1 MAIPSVTIS
10 ANKNELLIGET
21 LTLEVKNTELDPGDV
36 FLAYRWQKDGVDI
49 PGATADTYTT
59 TVDGTTAGDYTLI
72 LKHGADEESATETT
86 SDTIT
91 VTTYPVIAFGTDLPA
106 TKSVVTGKELTLTVA
121 VTGGKT
127 PYTYVWKRGSTVV
140 SGDSATLTISAAAS
154 GDAGSYTVE
163 VTDSLGNR
171 KTSSACVVSVT
182 PALSFDKN
190 LSPTSSV
197 THGSALILSVTVLG
211 GSAPYSYAWTKDD
224 SPVGEDSDTLNIASA
239 DLDDAGSY
247 KVVVTDAN
255 SDTITSTVCVVTVNQ
270 NSDDLVSKWTVH
282 PIPWR
287 DTSFT
292 PIGYWVLDEILYQK
306 AQGKDWKTDYADY
319 KYSEEVQTILKAFME
334 NGECEIQDS
343 RNGYIHKMS
352 EI

>member
-1 MAIPSVTIS
+1 MTIPSVTIS

-21 LTLEVKNTELDPGDV
+21 LTLEVENTELDPGDV

-121 VTGGKT
+121 VTGGKS

-163 VTDSLGNR
+163 VTDSLSNR
-171 KTSSACVVSVT
+171 KTSGACAVSVT
-182 PALSFDKN
+182 PALAFDKN
-190 LSPTSSV
+190 LSPTASV
-197 THGSALILSVTVLG
+197 TQDSALILSVTVLG

-239 DLDDAGSY
+239 ALDDAGSY

>member
-121 VTGGKT
+121 VTGGKS

-154 GDAGSYTVE
+154 G
-163 VTDSLGNR
+163 
-171 KTSSACVVSVT
+171 
-182 PALSFDKN
+182 
-190 LSPTSSV
+190 
-197 THGSALILSVTVLG
+197 
-211 GSAPYSYAWTKDD
+211 
-224 SPVGEDSDTLNIASA
+224 
-239 DLDDAGSY
+239 DAGSY

>member
-21 LTLEVKNTELDPGDV
+21 LTLEVETTELDPGDV

-91 VTTYPVIAFGTDLPA
+91 VTTY
-106 TKSVVTGKELTLTVA
+106 
-121 VTGGKT
+121 
-127 PYTYVWKRGSTVV
+127 
-140 SGDSATLTISAAAS
+140 
-154 GDAGSYTVE
+154 
-163 VTDSLGNR
+163 
-171 KTSSACVVSVT
+171 
-182 PALSFDKN
+182 
-190 LSPTSSV
+190 
-197 THGSALILSVTVLG
+197 
-211 GSAPYSYAWTKDD
+211 
-224 SPVGEDSDTLNIASA
+224 
-239 DLDDAGSY
+239 
-247 KVVVTDAN
+247 
-255 SDTITSTVCVVTVNQ
+255 
-270 NSDDLVSKWTVH
+270 SDDLVSKWTVH

-319 KYSEEVQTILKAFME
+319 KYSEEVQTILKAFVE